1 MEKLWIRIIFTLL
14 AISAIPMFAFVA
26 LVVFGATIYY
36 SIAEREPIKDVWH
49 DIMDD
54 DMCEVYSKYFN
65 VLKTAIIDGELPDE
79 I

>member
-14 AISAIPMFAFVA
+14 AISAIPMVTFVA

-36 SIAEREPIKDVWH
+36 SIADREPIKDVWD

-54 DMCEVYSKYFN
+54 RMRELWSTFFN
-65 VLKTAIIDGELPDE
+65 VLKTTIIDGELPSDL
-79 I
+79 